1 MVEEIKYSRETAVE
15 EGLRFTTEIN
25 KGYFK
30 RPALRML
37 KKNITITIG
46 KNKRFIG
53 TTHELAINKTLE
65 LPSQIKYGSTRLFE
79 YFNHDKT
86 KFKLAERLFDN
97 FETITLKE
105 VDELGSFKSKTVYGY
120 IEKQHNN
127 IYTIRNLN
135 NVLDNVIDIQLNEFY
150 DIAGK
155 AVLFSLSKKNGIC
168 KVHHILNPIETNKS
182 K

>member
-1 MVEEIKYSRETAVE
+1 MVEEIKYSRETAVD
-15 EGLRFTTEIN
+15 EGLRTTSEIN

-37 KKNITITIG
+37 KKNISFG
-46 KNKRFIG
+46 KIDKYRI
-53 TTHELAINKTLE
+53 TTHEEAINKMLR

-86 KFKLAERLFDN
+86 NYKLAEKLFDN

-105 VDELGSFKSKTVYGY
+105 VDELGSFKNKTVYGY

-127 IYTIRNLN
+127 IYTIRNLTK
-135 NVLDNVIDIQLNEFY
+135 VLDNVIDIQLNEFY

-155 AVLFSLSKKNGIC
+155 AVLFNLSKKNGIY
-168 KVHHILNPIETNKS
+168 KVNHILNPIESNKS